1 MKKLFFI
8 LVLVAFTLISCDKN
22 EVTELQQQTDLNRLE
37 FKSKDEVIAAIE
49 ALDNGDDCDVLLK
62 NPNFVNYM
70 KANEMISVITS
81 YSIHYT
87 KLYEDLRPDTPIRS
101 RRPRRGNGR
110 SAPHSLRD

>member
-70 KANEMISVITS
+70 KANEMIRKMECKRWMVFQQMN
-81 YSIHYT
+81 
-87 KLYEDLRPDTPIRS
+87 S
-101 RRPRRGNGR
+101 R
-110 SAPHSLRD
+110 

>member
-70 KANEMISVITS
+70 KANEMIRKNGMQKVDGISTDEFTLALDTLVFS
-81 YSIHYT
+81 YSFSPNNLVYI
-87 KLYEDLRPDTPIRS
+87 KD
-101 RRPRRGNGR
+101 
-110 SAPHSLRD
+110 